1 VLADFKITHDG
12 LLSPNK
18 LLSWEYQL
26 GIRERELNERA
37 NTTLGNR
44 ASSVRQH
51 ISALGKSVGSPWTQD
66 EKTAALAALIISE
79 TNGAGFKPL
88 Q

>member
-1 VLADFKITHDG
+1 
-12 LLSPNK
+12 LSPNK

-37 NTTLGNR
+37 STTLGNR

-51 ISALGKSVGSPWTQD
+51 ISALGSLWVHLGH
-66 EKTAALAALIISE
+66 KTRR
-79 TNGAGFKPL
+79 PL
-88 Q
+88 PSRH